1 VNLTAEAWLMLL
13 ALALYVYDAALLLE
27 SNELVLT
34 QGWAGQ
40 WLVGFGAN
48 GWKLGG
54 KEPFI
59 PNLLAP
65 WQATVRVRWSFE
77 EGLSGPR
84 SDGGMLLPELG
95 IAPKV
100 AVTVLLALIFV
111 VFPVCLFVYPVTALT
126 LSVVAL
132 IYATCAITLA
142 MLYLERE
149 PLALSRPG
157 FWKLC
162 AECLACP
169 PFCINAVRKA
179 ALMAPARVALAD
191 VATNPARSVR
201 TDELIRQ
208 LAIRVREQMDVEIEG
223 SERMG
228 RLECVAKALAPGRNS

>member
-27 SNELVLT
+27 SNELMLV
-34 QGWAGQ
+34 QGRAGQ

-65 WQATVRVRWSFE
+65 WRTMVRVRWSFE
-77 EGLSGPR
+77 EGPSGPR
-84 SDGGMLLPELG
+84 SDDGMLLPEVG
-95 IAPKV
+95 TAPKV

-111 VFPVCLFVYPVTALT
+111 VFPACLFVYPVTALT
-126 LSVVAL
+126 LSVVVL

-162 AECLACP
+162 VECFACP

-179 ALMAPARVALAD
+179 ALMAPARVTLAD
-191 VATNPARSVR
+191 IATHPARCVW
-201 TDELIRQ
+201 TGELNRQ
-208 LAIRVREQMDVEIEG
+208 LAIRVREQMDVETEG
-223 SERMG
+223 SDRMG
-228 RLECVAKALAPGRNS
+228 RLGGVANALELERKP